1 MKLFT
6 MAAATL
12 LSLSAA
18 ALDAPVAPIQPK
30 TLRLHGDTRVDNYF
44 WLREKD
50 KPETLAYLQAENA
63 HAEALT
69 RASKPLEERLFQ
81 EMKARI
87 KEDDSSVPYRLD
99 GFYYYSRFEAGK
111 QYPLLCRK
119 PIQADGSWQ
128 NAPEQILLDVNALA
142 QGKSFM
148 EVGEFE
154 VSPDGQWLAFTTD
167 STGFRQYRLQIKDLR
182 TGKLLPFKR
191 ERVTSVAWAL
201 DNRTLFYST
210 EDKQT
215 KRSNQ
220 LWRHQLGDKQDQLVH
235 EEKDERFG
243 LDVYLTRSN
252 GYLIEQVS
260 SHTSSEIRYLKADA
274 PKGRWRVLAKRR
286 ANIEYNVDHR
296 DEAFYI
302 RINDTGRNF
311 RLVKAP
317 VSQPGREHWQ
327 EVLAERAD
335 VMLEGIDLFKHFL
348 VRHERQNGLNQLV
361 ITDLRSDSSH
371 AMAFDEP
378 AYSLGIEANAEWD
391 SQVYRYSYES
401 MSTPSTV
408 YDYDMAS
415 RQQTLLKRRPVL
427 GDFDPANYVSERIWA
442 TAPDGVQ
449 VPISLVYR
457 KGTPRDGSAPLWL
470 DAYGAYGI
478 PSDVY
483 FSSARLSLLD
493 RGIIVAEAHIRGGG
507 DLGKAWHDA
516 GKMAQKMN
524 TFTDFIACA
533 EHLIAT
539 QYTRADRLVIEG
551 GSAGGLLMGAVSN
564 LRPDLFRVVVSHV
577 PFVDVLSTMLD
588 ASLPLTVG
596 EYEEWGNPNKRS
608 EYGWMRAY
616 SPYDNLRAQAYPT
629 MLVKTSLHDSQV
641 MYWEP
646 AKYVAKLRTLKT
658 DNNPLLLVT
667 NMGAGHGGASG
678 RFDRLHEVAFDF
690 AFVLNQLGITR

>member
-1 MKLFT
+1 MKLFA

-18 ALDAPVAPIQPK
+18 ALDAPVAPIQSK

-63 HAEALT
+63 YAEALT
-69 RASKPLEERLFQ
+69 RTSKPLEERLFQ

-142 QGKSFM
+142 QDKSFM

-296 DEAFYI
+296 DDAFYI

-378 AYSLGIEANAEWD
+378 AYSLGVEANAEWD

-524 TFTDFIACA
+524 TFTDFIASA
-533 EHLIAT
+533 EHLIAS

-564 LRPDLFRVVVSHV
+564 LRPDLFKVVVSHV

-658 DNNPLLLVT
+658 DSNPLLLVT

-678 RFDRLHEVAFDF
+678 RFDRLQEVAFDF

>member
-1 MKLFT
+1 MKLFA

-12 LSLSAA
+12 LSLSAS
-18 ALDAPVAPIQPK
+18 ALEAPVAPIQPK

-63 HAEALT
+63 YAEALT
-69 RASKPLEERLFQ
+69 RTSKPLEERLFQ

-167 STGFRQYRLQIKDLR
+167 STGFRQYRLQIKDLQS
-182 TGKLLPFKR
+182 GKLLPFKR

-296 DEAFYI
+296 DDAFYI

-378 AYSLGIEANAEWD
+378 AYSLGVEANAEWD

-564 LRPDLFRVVVSHV
+564 LRPDLFKVVVSHV

-658 DNNPLLLVT
+658 DSNPLLLVT

-678 RFDRLHEVAFDF
+678 RFDRLQEVAFDF